1 MSTANHTPVR
11 EPELERQGRRM
22 ARPGLRLI
30 LAAVLIAIPGIVLVA
45 LDHGWS
51 IGVGVAL
58 LLIASVPAAFGIALL
73 LSSGVARWAAR
84 HKLFA

>member
-1 MSTANHTPVR
+1 
-11 EPELERQGRRM
+11 M
-22 ARPGLRLI
+22 ARPGLRFI
-30 LAAVLIAIPGIVLVA
+30 LAAILIALPGIVLVA

-51 IGVGVAL
+51 VGVGVAV
-58 LLIASVPAAFGIALL
+58 LLIASVPAVFGVALL